1 MGSGSPIRLRGNASL
16 SLISYPL
23 IYIDGVRQTTSGY
36 PQSATFSGSGA
47 TSQVSALSDIDPAT
61 IDRVAIVKG
70 PAATALY
77 RTEAAA
83 GVIQIFTKKGVSGK
97 TVWTYQTDQGVRW
110 MNAWGSSAGTYF
122 GTPGMAAGSPGFTGG
137 TTKNGTLPIAAGTP
151 TPRCIDV
158 DTLQIKAHIAASNT
172 GIDP

>member
-61 IDRVAIVKG
+61 IDRVEIVKG

-77 RTEAAA
+77 GTQAAA
-83 GVIQIFTKKGVSGK
+83 GVIQIFTKKGVAGK
-97 TVWTYQTDQGVRW
+97 TVWTYQTDQGRRW
-110 MNAWGSSAGTYF
+110 MNPWGSSAGSYF
-122 GTPGMAAGSPGFTGG
+122 GTPGLAARLPRCPL
-137 TTKNGTLPIAAGTP
+137 GTLPVAAGTA

-158 DTLQIKAHIAASNT
+158 DTTAIKAHTAAS
-172 GIDP
+172 